1 MLCFPPALQA
11 VPPVPA
17 STGGIVLIHFH
28 ATARRLPSRPIAA
41 SASALPRCCPL
52 SSAAQRDSP
61 TPAVPHRDLAASR
74 ALVHLH
80 LLPEWLSLATP
91 ELLDA
96 TLSRHI
102 PIPARSALPNVDHA
116 GGGGG
121 ESLGSCYARYG
132 NERRSTPRRSG
143 A

>member
-1 MLCFPPALQA
+1 ILCLPRVLKA

-96 TLSRHI
+96 TLSRQI
-102 PIPARSALPNVDHA
+102 PIPPRSALPNVDHA
-116 GGGGG
+116 GGVGG
-121 ESLGSCYARYG
+121 ESP
-132 NERRSTPRRSG
+132 RSFHPR
-143 A
+143 